1 MSITMTLRQSLRR
14 APVQPSATPQLFIN
28 GRFLSQTLSG
38 VQRFAYEM
46 TRELM
51 QIWPQ
56 DAGSPLVLRPTMDAN
71 KDVPFQVRPVG
82 QRTGVPWEQLELPRS
97 ASSGLLLNLANTA
110 PLLGKRQAV
119 VIHDVGAF
127 ETPQAYS
134 FAFRSYYRLLQKG
147 MARRDIKIATVSEFS
162 KLSIARHLGISH
174 DRIGVIS
181 EGSDHMHRLIS
192 ADATLTRH
200 QLNMGG
206 YVLAVGNLSHH
217 KNLAGLSEVARML
230 DRRGTPL
237 VIAGQINPIF
247 DSGGTVL
254 PEPARYLGRVS
265 DAELKALYEGAA
277 CFVFPSLYEG
287 FGLPAVE
294 AMACRCAVLASR
306 IPGLQETC
314 ADAALYF
321 DPTSPTDIA
330 EKVARVLDEPGLAER
345 LRQAG
350 TDRAG
355 EITWAK
361 SAQAL
366 KAWLLPE
373 LEPVHPAFSEANW
386 QVNHEALLEV

>member
-1 MSITMTLRQSLRR
+1 MSISMTLRQSFRR
-14 APVQPSATPQLFIN
+14 APVRPPATPQLFIN

-46 TRELM
+46 TRELTE
-51 QIWPQ
+51 IWPQ
-56 DAGSPLVLRPTMDAN
+56 EAASPVVLRPTTDAN
-71 KDVPFQVRPVG
+71 QDIPFQARSVG

-97 ASSGLLLNLANTA
+97 ASGGLLLNLANTA
-110 PLLGKRQAV
+110 PLLAKRQAV

-134 FAFRSYYRLLQKG
+134 FAFRNYYRLLQKG
-147 MARRDIKIATVSEFS
+147 MARRDIKVATVSEFS
-162 KLSIARHLGISH
+162 KSAIAKHLGISR
-174 DRIGVIS
+174 DRIGVVS
-181 EGSDHMHRLIS
+181 EGADHMHRLVS

-200 QLNMGG
+200 QLNPGG

-217 KNLAGLSEVARML
+217 KNLAGLNQVAPML
-230 DRRGTPL
+230 ERRGVPL

-247 DSGGTVL
+247 DSGGTAL

-321 DPTSPTDIA
+321 DPTSKADIA
-330 EKVARVLDEPGLAER
+330 EKVARVLDDPGLAER

-350 TDRAG
+350 TARAG
-355 EITWAK
+355 EFTWAK

-373 LEPVHPAFSEANW
+373 FQPVHSAFFEAHRH
-386 QVNHEALLEV
+386 VKHEAFLEI